1 MKKLF
6 FFAIA
11 ALGMTVACQKE
22 IKVENPDIDD
32 NAPVQVQFN
41 VSAPSI
47 TVTKTKA
54 AVENDWNNQDIYI
67 YGYSDIAKADE
78 YLISNQRATV
88 ASGGGVTFSDSKV
101 FYYDIEAVYDFYG
114 YYIDALTATP
124 ALTASKDSLVAE
136 ITIDG
141 TQDVM
146 LAKTDHNADM
156 AEATS
161 PVNDTRIYSAY
172 AARRGVHP
180 TLNFE
185 HMLARFEFNVKKG
198 ESVNDP
204 LPVHVKSITVE
215 SQKTGKLTIAPADKQ
230 NFKGEGAK
238 VELSAKIKGN
248 DQTNTYFVP
257 SDAYQPACEDMMI
270 FPTTESDPNVK
281 MLITLVPEANANG
294 NAKLEYPMPVT
305 LKPSMF
311 KEEAK
316 TFDKAQKYVVNII
329 VYGLEDVSVTASLA
343 EWGNGGE
350 DEYDPDDKYEVEA
363 NSVTLKDG
371 TKLYY
376 FVQNI
381 VVGSLVYTDEKFEN
395 KAEAGDY
402 TETDGRIITVDD
414 NGRVES
420 ITYYTATQTLTT
432 DDGGAEV
439 EVESPLYHAEATI
452 AAEVEV
458 FKDKTHKTAA
468 EDGTYYDNAKVYTVL
483 DGKVSVVR
491 NYYKTVAK
499 KASNSNTVTL
509 FHDTETIE
517 TGTTLY
523 TSIKFD
529 NVVSNDTYIVGD
541 KQYTVV
547 GGTVSTV
554 SDVTTGDNQ

>member
-22 IKVENPDIDD
+22 VKVENPDIDD
-32 NAPVQVQFN
+32 NAPVEVQFN
-41 VSAPSI
+41 VNAPSI

-67 YGYSDIAKADE
+67 YGYSAIAKTDE
-78 YLISNQRATV
+78 YLISNQKATV
-88 ASGGGVTFSDSKV
+88 AAGGNVTFADSKV
-101 FYYDIEAVYDFYG
+101 FYYDVEAVYDFYG
-114 YYIDALTATP
+114 YYIDELTATP
-124 ALTASKDSLVAE
+124 ALTATKDSLVAE
-136 ITIDG
+136 ITISG

-198 ESVNDP
+198 ESENNP
-204 LPVHVKSITVE
+204 LPVYVKSITVK
-215 SQKTGKLTIAPADKQ
+215 SQEKGKLTIAPADKQ
-230 NFKGEGAK
+230 NFEGMGEK
-238 VELSAKIKGN
+238 VDLSSTIITT
-248 DQTNTYFVP
+248 DQNQYFAP
-257 SDAYQPACEDMMI
+257 TDSYEKAGEDLMI
-270 FPTTESDPNVK
+270 FPTTTSDPNVE
-281 MLITLVPEANANG
+281 MLITLVPEDNANG

-305 LKPSMF
+305 LEPSMF
-311 KEEAK
+311 KEGAT
-316 TFDKAQKYVVNII
+316 TFEKAQKYVVNII
-329 VYGLEDVSVTASLA
+329 VYGLEEVSVTASLA
-343 EWGNGGE
+343 PWGEGGT
-350 DEYDPDDKYEVEA
+350 DEYDPDDKYA
-363 NSVTLKDG
+363 VTAKSTTLADG

-381 VVGSLVYTDEKFEN
+381 VVGALVYTDEKLEN

-420 ITYYTATQTLTT
+420 ITYHTATKTLTT

-452 AAEVEV
+452 AVGVEV
-458 FKDKTHKTAA
+458 FKDKSHETAA

-523 TSIKFD
+523 TSINFD

-554 SDVTTGDNQ
+554 SDVTTNDNQ

>member
-78 YLISNQRATV
+78 YLISNQKASV
-88 ASGGGVTFSDSKV
+88 AAGGNVTFADSKV

-156 AEATS
+156 AKATS
-161 PVNDTRIYSAY
+161 PVNSSRIYSAY
-172 AARRGVHP
+172 AARRGVDP

-204 LPVHVKSITVE
+204 LPVYVQSITVK
-215 SQKTGKLTIAPADKQ
+215 SQEKGKLTIASADKQ
-230 NFKGEGAK
+230 NFEGKGEK
-238 VELSAKIKGN
+238 VDLSSTIITT
-248 DQTNTYFVP
+248 DQNPYFVP
-257 SDAYQPACEDMMI
+257 TDSYQKAGEDLMI
-270 FPTTESDPNVK
+270 FPTTESDPNVD
-281 MLITLVPEANANG
+281 MLITLVPKENLNG
-294 NAKLEYPMPVT
+294 NAKPEYKMPVT

-311 KEEAK
+311 KEGAK

-329 VYGLEDVSVTASLA
+329 VYGLEEVSVTASLA

-350 DEYDPDDKYEVEA
+350 DEYDPDDDYAVEA

>member
-22 IKVENPDIDD
+22 VKVENPDIDD

-78 YLISNQRATV
+78 YLISNQKASV
-88 ASGGGVTFSDSKV
+88 AAGGNVTFADSKV

-124 ALTASKDSLVAE
+124 ALTATKDSLVAE

-198 ESVNDP
+198 ESENNP
-204 LPVHVKSITVE
+204 LPVYVKSITVK
-215 SQKTGKLTIAPADKQ
+215 SQATGKLTIAPADKQ
-230 NFKGEGAK
+230 NFEGKGEK
-238 VELSAKIKGN
+238 VDLSSTIITT
-248 DQTNTYFVP
+248 DQNPYFVP
-257 SDAYQPACEDMMI
+257 TDSYQKAGEDLMI
-270 FPTTESDPNVK
+270 FPTTESDPNVD
-281 MLITLVPEANANG
+281 MLITLVPKENLNG
-294 NAKLEYPMPVT
+294 NAKPEYKMPVT

-311 KEEAK
+311 KEGAK

-329 VYGLEDVSVTASLA
+329 VYGLEEVSVTASLA

-350 DEYDPDDKYEVEA
+350 DEYDPDDDYA
-363 NSVTLKDG
+363 VTAKSTTLADG

-381 VVGSLVYTDEKFEN
+381 VVGALVYTDEKLEN

-420 ITYYTATQTLTT
+420 ITYQTATKTLAT
-432 DDGGAEV
+432 DDSGAEV